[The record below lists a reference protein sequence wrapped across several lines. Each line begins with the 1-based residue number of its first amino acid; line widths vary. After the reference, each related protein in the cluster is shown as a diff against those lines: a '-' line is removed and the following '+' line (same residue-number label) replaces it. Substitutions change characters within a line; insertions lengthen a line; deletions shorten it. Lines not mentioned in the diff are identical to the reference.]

1 MMENSKLSSYS
12 SRVFGIVALVS
23 LTSCSPP
30 DYTPVRDWANVA
42 GHAAIYPELV
52 TRPGV
57 APAVSPAADAIN
69 AMQQALAT
77 YLQALDTLAADGLLM
92 IREGPLAAYAPRVAP
107 TSPKG
112 AEAIETLGALLRDRG
127 RSLARA
133 PQLRATIREA
143 DAPLQALIA
152 AMLEAIATLEPAEA
166 AAADQAR
173 ARYQRLLR
181 EARDEPSRQILSDL
195 ATLYEAA
202 FANRAA
208 AIKNYQTV
216 LADIARGHA
225 LLKERVAHLTQE
237 ETARQIRAAEAKL
250 RRAGARLPRDGLG
263 IAVPVMGAAR

>member
-1 MMENSKLSSYS
+1 MGGVMKL
-12 SRVFGIVALVS
+12 RHGILALP
-23 LTSCSPP
+23 LAALIGCGPP

-42 GHAAIYPELV
+42 GHVALYPELM
-52 TRPGV
+52 TRPGT
-57 APAVSPAADAIN
+57 APAVSPSADAIN
-69 AMQQALAT
+69 AMQQALAI

-92 IREGPLAAYAPRVAP
+92 IREDPLATYAPRVAP

-112 AEAIETLGALLRDRG
+112 AEAIQTLGALLRDRG

-143 DAPLQALIA
+143 DAPVQALIA
-152 AMLEAIATLEPAEA
+152 AMQEAITALEPAET

-181 EARDEPSRQILSDL
+181 EARDEPSRQILRDL
-195 ATLYEAA
+195 SALHDAA

-208 AIKNYQTV
+208 AFKNYQTV

-237 ETARQIRAAEAKL
+237 ETARQIRAAEAEL

-263 IAVPVMGAAR
+263 IAVPIMAAPR

>member
-1 MMENSKLSSYS
+1 MDGVMTL
-12 SRVFGIVALVS
+12 RRGIFFLPLAALIG
-23 LTSCSPP
+23 CGPP
-30 DYTPVRDWANVA
+30 DYTPVRDWAGVA
-42 GHAAIYPELV
+42 GHLAVYPEVV
-52 TRPGV
+52 TRPGAAQV
-57 APAVSPAADAIN
+57 VSPAADAIN

-92 IREGPLAAYAPRVAP
+92 IREDPLAAYAPRVAS

-112 AEAIETLGALLRDRG
+112 AEAIQTLGALLRDRG

-143 DAPLQALIA
+143 DAPVQALIV
-152 AMLEAIATLEPAEA
+152 AMQEAITAIEPTEA
-166 AAADQAR
+166 ATAEQAR

-181 EARDEPSRQILSDL
+181 EARDEPSRQILRDL
-195 ATLYEAA
+195 AALYEAA
-202 FANRAA
+202 SANRAA

-225 LLKERVAHLTQE
+225 LLKERVSNLTQE
-237 ETARQIRAAEAKL
+237 ETARQIRAAEAEL

-263 IAVPVMGAAR
+263 IAVPVMAAPR

>member
-1 MMENSKLSSYS
+1 MGGGMMLRSGIFFLSLA
-12 SRVFGIVALVS
+12 ALIG
-23 LTSCSPP
+23 CGPP
-30 DYTPVRDWANVA
+30 DYTPVRDWAGVA
-42 GHAAIYPELV
+42 GNAATYPELV
-52 TRPGV
+52 TRPG
-57 APAVSPAADAIN
+57 AAQPAAPAADAIG
-69 AMQQALAT
+69 AMQQALAA
-77 YLQALDTLAADGLLM
+77 YLKALDTLAADGLLM
-92 IREGPLAAYAPRVAP
+92 IREDPLAAYAPRVLAA
-107 TSPKG
+107 SPKG
-112 AEAIETLGALLRDRG
+112 AEAIQTLGALLRDRG

-152 AMLEAIATLEPAEA
+152 AMLEAIATLEPAETA
-166 AAADQAR
+166 TAEQAR

-181 EARDEPSRQILSDL
+181 EARDEPSRQILRDL
-195 ATLYEAA
+195 AGLQEAA

-237 ETARQIRAAEAKL
+237 ETARQIRAAEAEL

>member
-1 MMENSKLSSYS
+1 MGRFMKL
-12 SRVFGIVALVS
+12 RHGVLALP
-23 LTSCSPP
+23 LAALISCGPP

-42 GHAAIYPELV
+42 GNAAIYPELV
-52 TRPGV
+52 TRAGV

-69 AMQQALAT
+69 AMQQALAA

-92 IREGPLAAYAPRVAP
+92 IREDSLAAYAPRVAP
-107 TSPKG
+107 SNPKG
-112 AEAIETLGALLRDRG
+112 AEAIQALGALLRDRG

-152 AMLEAIATLEPAEA
+152 AMQEAIAALAPNEA

-181 EARDEPSRQILSDL
+181 EARDEPSRQILRDL
-195 ATLYEAA
+195 SALHEAA
-202 FANRAA
+202 AANRAA
-208 AIKNYQTV
+208 AIRNYQTV

-225 LLKERVAHLTQE
+225 LLKERVSHLTQE
-237 ETARQIRAAEAKL
+237 ETARQIRAAEVEL
-250 RRAGARLPRDGLG
+250 RRASVRLPRDGLG
-263 IAVPVMGAAR
+263 IAVPVMAAPR

>member
-1 MMENSKLSSYS
+1 MDGVMKL
-12 SRVFGIVALVS
+12 RRGIFFLPLAALIG
-23 LTSCSPP
+23 CGPP

-42 GHAAIYPELV
+42 GNAAIYPELV

-77 YLQALDTLAADGLLM
+77 YLKALDTLAADGLLM
-92 IREGPLAAYAPRVAP
+92 IREDPLAAYAPRVAP

-112 AEAIETLGALLRDRG
+112 AEAMQTLGALLRDRG

-133 PQLRATIREA
+133 PQLRATIRDA
-143 DAPLQALIA
+143 DAPVQALIA
-152 AMLEAIATLEPAEA
+152 AMQEAVTTLEPAERA
-166 AAADQAR
+166 TAEQAH

-181 EARDEPSRQILSDL
+181 EARDEPSRQILRDL
-195 ATLYEAA
+195 AALYEAA

-216 LADIARGHA
+216 LADIAKGHA
-225 LLKERVAHLTQE
+225 LLKERVSHLTQE
-237 ETARQIRAAEAKL
+237 EAARQIRTAEAEL
-250 RRAGARLPRDGLG
+250 RRGGARLPRDGLG
-263 IAVPVMGAAR
+263 IAVPVMGAPR

>member
-1 MMENSKLSSYS
+1 MGGVMKL
-12 SRVFGIVALVS
+12 RHGILALP
-23 LTSCSPP
+23 LAALIGCGPP

-42 GHAAIYPELV
+42 GNAAIYPELV
-52 TRPGV
+52 TRPGA

-92 IREGPLAAYAPRVAP
+92 IREDPLAAYAPRVAP

-112 AEAIETLGALLRDRG
+112 AEAIQTLGALLRDRG

-143 DAPLQALIA
+143 DAPVQALIA
-152 AMLEAIATLEPAEA
+152 AMQEAITTLEPTET
-166 AAADQAR
+166 AAADQPR

-181 EARDEPSRQILSDL
+181 EARDEPSRQILRDL
-195 ATLYEAA
+195 TALHEAA
-202 FANRAA
+202 AANRAA

-216 LADIARGHA
+216 LTDIARGHA
-225 LLKERVAHLTQE
+225 LLKERVSHLTQE
-237 ETARQIRAAEAKL
+237 ETARQIRAAEAEL

-263 IAVPVMGAAR
+263 IAVPVMGAPR